1 MAMAEVGGVMDAQPS
16 HNELKR
22 FALSDPKLRSSRLPV
37 LRGPIILTHESWTA
51 LRASGERKA
60 GADSR
65 AFVLGL
71 QAREAPAVSRFS
83 LCPSWER
90 ANCWHGTETSLR
102 SKTDTGQPAL
112 RLTVLETPKCRPWN
126 SWRNRS
132 QLPSHSQSRFT
143 KTGLPRQSHSRD

>member
-37 LRGPIILTHESWTA
+37 LRGPIILTHQSWTA

-65 AFVLGL
+65 TFVLGL

-83 LCPSWER
+83 LCPSWHR
-90 ANCWHGTETSLR
+90 PNSSHAPSTSLPTQT
-102 SKTDTGQPAL
+102 STSHTTSH
-112 RLTVLETPKCRPWN
+112 LT
-126 SWRNRS
+126 
-132 QLPSHSQSRFT
+132 
-143 KTGLPRQSHSRD
+143 